1 MSQWISVEDRLPIKS
16 GDYICTRAVTNHVEV
31 IAFCVAECDE
41 AARWFDAP
49 SSYGGLGSSYY
60 HLTLEQIER
69 SKRFNRVIGW
79 MPMPPPM
86 EQVKCP

>member
-1 MSQWISVEDRLPIKS
+1 MSDWISVKDGLPITS
-16 GDYICTRAVTNHVEV
+16 GDYICTRAVTNNVEV
-31 IAFCVAECDE
+31 IAFCVAEEGE

-49 SSYGGLGSSYY
+49 SSYGGLGSSYH

-69 SKRFNRVIGW
+69 SKQFNRVIGW

-86 EQVKCP
+86 ESVK